1 MKKLFAIIMTSIF
14 PYIAIAQGVI
24 FEKEDSIRIESM
36 LHDLADNKPT
46 AELLTGIA
54 NAFVGEKYVPGTL
67 EQGIDEPLTISCSRL
82 DCTTFVELVV
92 AIAVSARN
100 GDTDFSSVCR
110 NLERIRYRNGKNCGY
125 ASRLHYIS
133 WWITDGAKS
142 GIVQEITALM
152 SNERQGGTLDY
163 MSTHPDSYPLLV
175 EHPRLINEIANH
187 EKISNM
193 DNTCYIPKER
203 LSNCSTFDIREGDII
218 AITTSIKGLDVT
230 HIGFAYYNN
239 GELCLLH
246 ASSEKGMV
254 IKESRP
260 LYDYLKN
267 RKRHTGIRVFRA
279 VF

>member
-14 PYIAIAQGVI
+14 PYIAIAQKI
-24 FEKEDSIRIESM
+24 IYEKEDSIRIESM
-36 LHDLADNKPT
+36 LHDLADNKPP

-54 NAFVGEKYVPGTL
+54 NAFVGEKYVSGTL

-100 GDTDFSSVCR
+100 GDTDFGSVCQ
-110 NLERIRYRNGKNCGY
+110 NLERIRYRNGKNSGY

-152 SNERQGGTLDY
+152 SNEREGGTLDY

-175 EHPRLINEIANH
+175 EHPHLINEIANR

-193 DNTCYIPKER
+193 DNICYIPKER
-203 LSNCSTFDIREGDII
+203 LGNSNTLDIREGDII

-239 GELCLLH
+239 GKLCLLH

>member
-36 LHDLADNKPT
+36 LHDLADNKPP

-54 NAFVGEKYVPGTL
+54 NAFVGEKYVSGTL

-92 AIAVSARN
+92 AIAMSARN
-100 GDTDFSSVCR
+100 GDTDFGSVCQ
-110 NLERIRYRNGKNCGY
+110 NLERIRYRNGKNSGY

-133 WWITDGAKS
+133 WWITDEAKS
-142 GIVQEITALM
+142 GIVKEITALM

-175 EHPRLINEIANH
+175 EHPHLINEIANR
-187 EKISNM
+187 EKISEM
-193 DNTCYIPKER
+193 DNICYIPKER
-203 LSNCSTFDIREGDII
+203 LGNSNTLDIREGDII

-239 GELCLLH
+239 GKLCLLH

>member
-1 MKKLFAIIMTSIF
+1 MSAESENIVYYTTQDSIKCVEILNLTFETKHVSTTDVAKLFLGI
-14 PYIAIAQGVI
+14 PYQG
-24 FEKEDSIRIESM
+24 
-36 LHDLADNKPT
+36 
-46 AELLTGIA
+46 
-54 NAFVGEKYVPGTL
+54 GTL
-67 EQGIDEPLTISCSRL
+67 DREQTEGIVVRVDSL

-218 AITTSIKGLDVT
+218 AINIPAHTIELKVSDEVLAERRAKWVCPEPKIKTGYLARYAKMV
-230 HIGFAYYNN
+230 
-239 GELCLLH
+239 
-246 ASSEKGMV
+246 SSADRGAILE
-254 IKESRP
+254 
-260 LYDYLKN
+260 
-267 RKRHTGIRVFRA
+267 
-279 VF
+279 